1 MARRSNA
8 TSELPAGNSEV
19 LNFESFET
27 FEKTFT
33 ASTRYPNLGETA
45 LHKQSRR
52 LEETM
57 VERKGAV
64 RRRGVLAGFA
74 GAGAMLGTPAILRAA
89 PSGKPVRVGA
99 TLSLTGFLAQTAI
112 VHKIASEMMVE
123 EINGRNGLL
132 GRPIEYVLL
141 DDQSKPEAARSLYEK
156 LITVDKVDLIQ
167 GPYATAPILA
177 AMGVAQR
184 YGKVMIQSSMG
195 IPKLQTYDRAF
206 PATPFGPEPNVT
218 YPNVILDAIATF
230 PTPPK
235 NMVVLTSKFPSA
247 QFMAQGMKEQA
258 ERRGVKVAM
267 YLEYE
272 SGNRDFGA
280 IAARVK
286 EANPDLLWVG
296 SLGLESNLLLEA
308 LRKLDYTPKNH
319 FHLYPAPGPL
329 ALSPDG
335 DKALCSTFIEPD
347 EPFLSRPGFKHL
359 AEEFKVRA
367 TKANLPYSTIDAQGC
382 GMISEWQILEAA
394 VNGAGSLEDEKIAAW
409 LKKNRVTTVYGSMR
423 FDGPYNHG
431 DAAQFIKQVQ
441 NKEWKVVWPKDVSAP
456 GVKLIGA

>member
-1 MARRSNA
+1 MIDR
-8 TSELPAGNSEV
+8 V
-19 LNFESFET
+19 
-27 FEKTFT
+27 
-33 ASTRYPNLGETA
+33 
-45 LHKQSRR
+45 
-52 LEETM
+52 
-57 VERKGAV
+57 GAW
-64 RRRGVLAGFA
+64 RRRHVLAGMMG
-74 GAGAMLGTPAILRAA
+74 GAAALAAPSILRAA
-89 PSGKPVRVGA
+89 PSGKPVKVGG
-99 TLSLTGFLAQTAI
+99 TLSLTGFLAQTAV

-132 GRPIEYVLL
+132 GRPVEYVLL
-141 DDQSKPEAARSLYEK
+141 DDQSKSETARSLYEK

-195 IPKLQTYDRAF
+195 IPRLQTYDRAF

-218 YPNVILDAIATF
+218 YPNVVLDAMAAF
-230 PTPPK
+230 PSPPK
-235 NMVVLTSKFPSA
+235 TMVVLTSKFPSA

-258 ERRGVKVAM
+258 EKRGVKVLL

-296 SLGLESNLLLEA
+296 SLGLESNLLLES
-308 LRKLDYTPKNH
+308 LRKLDYSPKNH

-347 EPFLSRPGFKHL
+347 EPFLSRPGMKHL
-359 AEEFKVRA
+359 AEEFKARA

-382 GMISEWQILEAA
+382 GMISEWQILEAG
-394 VNGAGSLEDEKIAAW
+394 VNGAGSLDDEKIAAW
-409 LKKNRVTTVYGSMR
+409 LRKNRVTTVYGSMR
-423 FDGPYNHG
+423 FDGPFNHG
-431 DAAQFIKQVQ
+431 DAAQYIKQVQ
-441 NKEWKVVWPKDVSAP
+441 NKEWKVVWPKEFAAP
-456 GVKLIGA
+456 GVKLIAS

>member
-1 MARRSNA
+1 
-8 TSELPAGNSEV
+8 
-19 LNFESFET
+19 
-27 FEKTFT
+27 
-33 ASTRYPNLGETA
+33 
-45 LHKQSRR
+45 
-52 LEETM
+52 M
-57 VERKGAV
+57 VEAKGV
-64 RRRGVLAGFA
+64 WRRRHVLAGMVG
-74 GAGAMLGTPAILRAA
+74 GAAVLSAPAALRAA
-89 PSGKPVRVGA
+89 PSGKPVRVGG
-99 TLSLTGFLAQTAI
+99 TLSLTGFLAQTGVI
-112 VHKIASEMMVE
+112 HKIASEIMVE
-123 EINGRNGLL
+123 EINGWNGLL
-132 GRPIEYVLL
+132 GRPVEYLLL
-141 DDQSKPEAARSLYEK
+141 DDQSKPEVARSLYEK

-218 YPNVILDAIATF
+218 YPNVILDAMAAF

-235 NMVVLTSKFPSA
+235 SMVVLTSKFPSA
-247 QFMAQGMKEQA
+247 QFMALGMKEQA
-258 ERRGVKVAM
+258 EKRGVKVPL

-286 EANPDLLWVG
+286 EANADFLWVG

-308 LRKLDYTPKNH
+308 LRKLEYTPKNH

-347 EPFLSRPGFKHL
+347 EPFMSRPGMKRI
-359 AEEFKVRA
+359 AAEFKEKA
-367 TKANLPYSTIDAQGC
+367 TKANLPYTTIDAQAC
-382 GMISEWQILEAA
+382 GMVSEWQILEAG
-394 VNGAGSLEDEKIAAW
+394 VNGAGSLDDEKIAAW
-409 LKKNRVTTVYGSMR
+409 LKKNRVDTIYGKAR

-431 DAAQFIKQVQ
+431 DAAQLVKQVQ
-441 NKEWKVVWPKDVSAP
+441 NKEWKVVWPKEFAAP
-456 GVKLIGA
+456 GVTLLAG

>member
-1 MARRSNA
+1 MVDR
-8 TSELPAGNSEV
+8 V
-19 LNFESFET
+19 
-27 FEKTFT
+27 
-33 ASTRYPNLGETA
+33 TA
-45 LHKQSRR
+45 L
-52 LEETM
+52 
-57 VERKGAV
+57 
-64 RRRGVLAGFA
+64 RRRGVLAGMVGTTA
-74 GAGAMLGTPAILRAA
+74 ALGAPSILRAA
-89 PSGKPVRVGA
+89 PSGTAVRVGG
-99 TLSLTGFLAQTAI
+99 TLSLTGFLAQTAVI
-112 VHKIASEMMVE
+112 HKISAEMMVE
-123 EINGRNGLL
+123 EINKRNGFL
-132 GRPIEYVLL
+132 GRPVEYVLL
-141 DDQSKPEAARSLYEK
+141 DDQSKPEVARSLYEK

-235 NMVVLTSKFPSA
+235 SIVVLTSKFPSA
-247 QFMAQGMKEQA
+247 QFMALGMKEQA
-258 ERRGVKVAM
+258 EKRGVKVPL

-286 EANPDLLWVG
+286 EANPDFLWVG

-335 DKALCSTFIEPD
+335 DKALCSTFLEPD
-347 EPFLSRPGFKHL
+347 EPFMSRPGMKHY
-359 AEEFKVRA
+359 AQEFTARA
-367 TKANLPYSTIDAQGC
+367 TKANLPYTIIDAQAC
-382 GMISEWQILEAA
+382 GMIAEWQILEQA
-394 VNGAGSLEDEKIAAW
+394 VNGAGSLDDEKIAAW
-409 LKKNRVTTVYGSMR
+409 LKKNKVNTVYGTAR

-431 DAAQFIKQVQ
+431 DAAQLIKQVQ
-441 NKEWKVVWPKDVSAP
+441 NKEWKVVWPKEFAAP
-456 GVKLIGA
+456 GVKLLAS